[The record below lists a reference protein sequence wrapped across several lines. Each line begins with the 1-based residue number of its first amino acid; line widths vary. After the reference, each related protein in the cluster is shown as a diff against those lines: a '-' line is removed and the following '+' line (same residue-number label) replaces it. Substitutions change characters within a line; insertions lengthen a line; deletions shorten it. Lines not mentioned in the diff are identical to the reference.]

1 MRGIGCVGI
10 GLGVLAIILCV
21 AYILAAPLFE
31 MDVMKQVIYFPNA
44 QYFFFALGVLLI
56 FWGVSIGRKEK
67 MQSWARVAGAMLS
80 GLAALYVLAFLLVVF
95 WLDEVSEIR
104 WWIALIGLVIVSAFV
119 YMAYYLLLKKE
130 TLWAF
135 AKQYY
140 DKDDF
145 DQPPRP
151 REKSQG
157 ISVPREPV
165 PQNEEAPELARLIP
179 AGGDGQPFV
188 MRESR
193 ITIGRQS
200 CSLLLDPDDT
210 STSRQHA
217 TISLIGEQFVLEDKS
232 RNGTTVNGQLI
243 KNAKLTLPDGAA
255 ILFGHRDAKFV
266 FERAQVEKTPPQEAT
281 ADADKAPTVLARLE
295 PLWPEGKPFDIVK
308 PQVIIG
314 RDPVECDLTLPLQ
327 EDLTISGKHA
337 AIECTGQGEFILRD
351 LSSNGTYVDNVKI
364 SEIELMDGVEIRL
377 GLKNTRFR
385 FRKG

>member
-67 MQSWARVAGAMLS
+67 MQSWARVVGAMLS

-95 WLDEVSEIR
+95 WLDEVARIR
-104 WWIALIGLVIVSAFV
+104 WWIALVGLLIVSAFV
-119 YMAYYLLLKKE
+119 YMAYYLLLRKE
-130 TLWAF
+130 TQWAF

-140 DKDDF
+140 KEDDF
-145 DQPPRP
+145 DLPRGSKVSQDVP
-151 REKSQG
+151 AKSQ
-157 ISVPREPV
+157 SL
-165 PQNEEAPELARLIP
+165 PQEQTAPELARLIP
-179 AGGDGQPFV
+179 TDGDGQPFV
-188 MRESR
+188 VREDL

-200 CSLLLDPDDT
+200 CHLLIDPDDT
-210 STSRQHA
+210 SVSRQHA
-217 TISLIGEQFVLEDKS
+217 TISRVGEQFILEDKS

-243 KNAKLTLPDGAA
+243 KNAKLTLPDGAE

-266 FERAQVEKTPPQEAT
+266 FKRAQGEKPPPQEAT
-281 ADADKAPTVLARLE
+281 ADKAPTVLARLE

-308 PQVIIG
+308 PKVIIG
-314 RDPVECDLTLPLQ
+314 RNPAECDLALPSQ
-327 EDLTISGKHA
+327 EDLTVSAKHA
-337 AIECTGQGEFILRD
+337 EFECTDQGKFILRD
-351 LSSNGTYVDNVKI
+351 LSSNGTYVDNAKV
-364 SEIELMDGVEIRL
+364 SEIEVTDGMEIRL

-385 FRKG
+385 FQKG